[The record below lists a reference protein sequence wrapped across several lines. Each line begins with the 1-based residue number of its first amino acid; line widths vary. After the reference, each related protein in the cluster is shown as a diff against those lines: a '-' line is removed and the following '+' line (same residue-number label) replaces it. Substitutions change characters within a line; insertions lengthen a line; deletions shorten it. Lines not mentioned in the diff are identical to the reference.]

1 MITKEKYLDLIK
13 TKEVVENRAYEVSTL
28 LNKLNSS
35 MWGMYSDSGEM
46 YFYDDSVSLN
56 THDYFRGSY
65 DSTSMDFNSDYLFM
79 SDDEII
85 EDANRIIEFD
95 KEKTRQIKEN
105 KDKLLIEQTE
115 EKERIEYERLKNKY
129 HKLEPNG
136 K

>member
-1 MITKEKYLDLIK
+1 MITKEKYLDLLT
-13 TKEVVENRAYEVSTL
+13 TKELVENRAYEVANL

-35 MWGMYSDSGEM
+35 IWKMYSDSGEM

-65 DSTSMDFNSDYLFM
+65 DSTSMHFNSDYLFM

-95 KEKTRQIKEN
+95 KEKTRQIKED
-105 KDKLLIEQTE
+105 KDKLIMEQTE
-115 EKERIEYERLKNKY
+115 KKERDEYERLKSKY
-129 HKLEPNG
+129 DKLEPN
-136 K
+136 KE

>member
-1 MITKEKYLDLIK
+1 MITKEKYLDLLTAK
-13 TKEVVENRAYEVSTL
+13 AMVENRAYEVANL

-35 MWGMYSDSGEM
+35 IWKMYSDSGEM

-95 KEKTRQIKEN
+95 KEKTRQIKED
-105 KDKLLIEQTE
+105 KDKLIMEQTE
-115 EKERIEYERLKNKY
+115 KKERDEYERLKSKY
-129 HKLEPNG
+129 DKLEPN
-136 K
+136 KE

>member
-1 MITKEKYLDLIK
+1 MITKEKYLDLIN
-13 TKEVVENRAYEVSTL
+13 TKEVVENRAYEVANL
-28 LNKLNSS
+28 LNSLNSS
-35 MWGMYSDSGEM
+35 IWKMYSDSGEM

-95 KEKTRQIKEN
+95 KEKTRQIKEA
-105 KDKLLIEQTE
+105 KDKLIMEQTE
-115 EKERIEYERLKNKY
+115 KKEMDEYERLKSKY
-129 HKLEPNG
+129 EKLEPN
-136 K
+136 KE